1 MKIGIDIGGSHVGIG
16 LVDEFGNI
24 QQKKEK
30 YIVEKIENESQ
41 ISKKNLK
48 EEITQFII
56 QTIKEYQKMDFVEN
70 VGIAVPGTVNQTTII
85 KAVNL
90 GIENYEITPI
100 IEKETGTKVKLKN
113 EENKK
118 SNLFV
123 TFWGDCYGNFSE
135 CENGL
140 FLCVGTGVG
149 GAVIYNGKVLET
161 KEVPGF
167 EFSHMI
173 IQKNGLQCNC
183 GKRGC
188 FEIYAS
194 LKRFKEKIAYEF
206 NLTTLRNEEIIKIIL
221 NNKDDVRLKY
231 FLNEY
236 IENLAI
242 GISNLINIFEPEKI
256 LIGGGFADYKE
267 ILLEPLKQQLLTGN
281 LLFNKRNDII
291 IQLAK
296 FKNDAGII
304 GATLI

>member
-1 MKIGIDIGGSHVGIG
+1 MKIGIDIGGSHIGIG

-30 YIVEKIENESQ
+30 YIVERVENESQ
-41 ISKKNLK
+41 ISKQNLK

-100 IEKETGTKVKLKN
+100 IEKETGTKIKLKN
-113 EENKK
+113 DAKCSALAEQK
-118 SNLFV
+118 
-123 TFWGDCYGNFSE
+123 YGNFSE
-135 CENGL
+135 CKNGL
-140 FLCVGTGVG
+140 FLCIGTGVG
-149 GAVIYNGKVLET
+149 GAVIYNGKVLEA

-167 EFSHMI
+167 EFSHII

-206 NLTTLRNEEIIKIIL
+206 NLTTFRNEEIIRIIL
-221 NNKDDVRLKY
+221 NNKDDARLKY

>member
-41 ISKKNLK
+41 INKQNLK

-56 QTIKEYQKMDFVEN
+56 QTIKEYQKITLCFVPIFESLYQFCTN
-70 VGIAVPGTVNQTTII
+70 HS
-85 KAVNL
+85 VNL

-113 EENKK
+113 DAKCSALAEQK
-118 SNLFV
+118 
-123 TFWGDCYGNFSE
+123 YGNFSE

-140 FLCVGTGVG
+140 FLCIGTGVG
-149 GAVIYNGKVLET
+149 GAVIYNGKVLEA

-206 NLTTLRNEEIIKIIL
+206 NLTTLRNEEVIKIIL
-221 NNKDDVRLKY
+221 NNKDDIRLKY

-267 ILLEPLKQQLLTGN
+267 ILLEPLKQQLLIGN

>member
-16 LVDEFGNI
+16 LVDKFGNI

-30 YIVEKIENESQ
+30 YIVEKVENESQ
-41 ISKKNLK
+41 ISKENLK

-56 QTIKEYQKMDFVEN
+56 ETIKEYQKMGFIEN
-70 VGIAVPGTVNQTTII
+70 VGIAVPGTANETTII

-90 GIENYEITPI
+90 GIENYEISPI
-100 IEKETGTKVKLKN
+100 IEKETGTKVRLKN
-113 EENKK
+113 DAKCSALAEQK
-118 SNLFV
+118 
-123 TFWGDCYGNFSE
+123 YGNFSE

-140 FLCVGTGVG
+140 FLCIGTGVG
-149 GAVIYNGKVLET
+149 GAVIYNGKVLEAQ
-161 KEVPGF
+161 KVPGF

-194 LKRFKEKIAYEF
+194 LKRFKEKITNEF
-206 NLTTLRNEEIIKIIL
+206 NLKSLKNEEIIEFIS
-221 NNKDDVRLKY
+221 NNKDNIRLKY
-231 FLNEY
+231 IINEY

-267 ILLEPLKQQLLTGN
+267 ILLEPLKKQLLTEN
-281 LLFNKRNDII
+281 LLFNKRDDII